1 MNLLWRKA
9 SSELSRT
16 ALIVYLLLQEEGAA
30 ALSPTAVE
38 KMGFMTKSAASKA
51 IRELKEKGYLTE
63 NNTLIYKDSDN
74 IEYRRIDLNSKEY
87 SVYQLLFPDGKTYY
101 GITNQSVEERWRNGL
116 GYQYHPE
123 LNAAIDK
130 CGWNNVVK
138 VVLARGL
145 NRMEAAGLETSLI
158 KSAPEGAN
166 YNRRISSLKVKET

>member
-87 SVYQLLFPDGKTYY
+87 SNPC
-101 GITNQSVEERWRNGL
+101 INRQSL
-116 GYQYHPE
+116 S
-123 LNAAIDK
+123 A
-130 CGWNNVVK
+130 
-138 VVLARGL
+138 
-145 NRMEAAGLETSLI
+145 SL
-158 KSAPEGAN
+158 
-166 YNRRISSLKVKET
+166 